1 VGRAR
6 RIALIALAVV
16 LFLALSGVLARFLT
30 VENLERD
37 EELALLQAQ
46 ARGNASGMLAHLHGC
61 RQDPSC
67 VATVQADART
77 LRRPGAVKIV
87 MLTSPTAYSLG
98 GATGTT
104 RLAWTVIGQFP
115 VVQCVR
121 VRREGSFLAG
131 ISLKLLSVSAP
142 IAKTAEC

>member
-1 VGRAR
+1 VSRAK
-6 RIALIALAVV
+6 RIALIGAGVV
-16 LFLALSGVLARFLT
+16 LFLASSALLARFLT

-46 ARGNASGMLAHLHGC
+46 ARGDVPGMLAHLHGC
-61 RQDPSC
+61 RQSRTC
-67 VATVQADART
+67 LATVEADAHT
-77 LRRPGAVKIV
+77 LRRHGAVKIL

-104 RLAWTVIGQFP
+104 RLAWAVIGRFP

-121 VRREGSFLAG
+121 VRREGNFVAG